1 MGNKNLK
8 KKDIKIQDVLI
19 TPLKIINNDQGDVLR
34 GIKKN
39 DYGYFGFG
47 EAYFSIVSPNAIKG
61 WKRHR
66 EMVLN
71 LIVPIGSI
79 RFVIY
84 DDREKSETF
93 ECYQE
98 IVLSRKNY
106 CRLTVP
112 PMLWVAFQGLED
124 GENILLNFA
133 NLSHD
138 QNEVDKKNLDQ
149 FNFIW

>member
-1 MGNKNLK
+1 MGNENLK
-8 KKDIKIQDVLI
+8 KKDLKISDVLI
-19 TPLKIINNDQGDVLR
+19 SRLKIIYNARGDVLR
-34 GIKKN
+34 GIKEN
-39 DYGYFGFG
+39 DNGYFGFG
-47 EAYFSIVSPNAIKG
+47 EAYFSIVSPKVIKG

-84 DDREKSETF
+84 DDREKSKTF
-93 ECYQE
+93 GCYQE

-106 CRLTVP
+106 CRLTIP

-133 NLSHD
+133 NLSHN
-138 QNEVDKKNLDQ
+138 QKEVDKKNLDE

>member
-1 MGNKNLK
+1 
-8 KKDIKIQDVLI
+8 
-19 TPLKIINNDQGDVLR
+19 
-34 GIKKN
+34 
-39 DYGYFGFG
+39 
-47 EAYFSIVSPNAIKG
+47 
-61 WKRHR
+61 
-66 EMVLN
+66 MVLN